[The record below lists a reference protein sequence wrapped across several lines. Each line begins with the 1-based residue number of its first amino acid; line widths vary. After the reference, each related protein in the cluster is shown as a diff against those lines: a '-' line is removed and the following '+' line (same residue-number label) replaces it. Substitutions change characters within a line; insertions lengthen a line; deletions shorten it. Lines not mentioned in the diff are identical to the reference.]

1 MNVIQTLKTTNSDER
16 IIRSKRHITSEESDF
31 IALARILMISGLVF
45 HHVFT
50 LTGSGFYPRGG
61 IDVNSAHVADYLNG
75 IVHWMSMAAVPCL
88 SVISGYL
95 FFKRDRV
102 NYSELLHRRITTVL
116 LPSIAWTS
124 FWFFVAYFAYL
135 WGEGKGVL
143 EWIDYDFEKI
153 GLGLYV
159 EGVIGISRMPFAY
172 QFWFVHDLVLTF
184 ALCPVIG
191 WVMTRFPWVLPIAL
205 IPIWL
210 LDINIFPFF
219 SPNVLFFFTVGV
231 FAATTRFDLT
241 WLLGYLKPLHWVLA
255 LVFIVLILGR
265 IFQDYHRVLGS
276 YLYLCVLR
284 GVGLLSF
291 IAVVGSVTLSDNRSL
306 RLLRYLSP
314 FSFFIFAFHYPTL
327 EFIREVI
334 RQVPGYDTEF
344 GLLVSFFILPLS
356 CISISIAAAL
366 GLRWLSPLLFTFV
379 NGGRAGK
386 ESEQKS
392 THANGL
398 AVAR

>member
-1 MNVIQTLKTTNSDER
+1 MNVLRMLKITNSEQEMV
-16 IIRSKRHITSEESDF
+16 RSKRYITNEESDF

-50 LTGSGFYPRGG
+50 LPGSEFYPRGG
-61 IDVNSAHVADYLNG
+61 IEIGSAHVADYLNG
-75 IVHWMSMAAVPCL
+75 IIHWLTMAAVPCL

-102 NYSELLHRRITTVL
+102 NYTDLLHRRITTVL

-124 FWFFVAYFAYL
+124 FWFFLAYFAYL
-135 WGEGKGVL
+135 WGESKGVF
-143 EWIDYDFEKI
+143 EWIDYDFEAI
-153 GLGLYV
+153 GPGLYI
-159 EGVIGISRMPFAY
+159 EGVIGINRMPFAY

-184 ALCPVIG
+184 ALSPVIG
-191 WVMTRFPWVLPIAL
+191 WVIARSPWVLPIAL
-205 IPIWL
+205 TPIWL

-219 SPNVLFFFTVGV
+219 SPNVLFFFTIGA

-241 WLLGYLKPLHWVLA
+241 WLLGYLRPFRWILA

-291 IAVVGSVTLSDNRSL
+291 VAMVGSLTLRDNRFL
-306 RLLRYLSP
+306 LFLRYLSP

-334 RQVPGYDTEF
+334 LQVPGYDTEL

-356 CISISIAAAL
+356 CIALSMAAAL
-366 GLRWLSPLLFTFV
+366 CLRWVSPLLFMFV

-386 ESEQKS
+386 EVETRGVHSDD
-392 THANGL
+392 L